1 MKLTIQ
7 QKFIAT
13 IVAMVLVAVLIVA
26 LLVAPQ
32 FARLANLGQN
42 IAQAQAD
49 ADAARLLLEQ
59 RLEIK
64 ERSAETEAKVMRL
77 ANQFP
82 ESPELPTFIIEL
94 QDVINESGLDFAEMS
109 PSEPAAS
116 AAGYDIISIDVVVQG
131 EWVDVVDMLQRLR
144 RVTRQ
149 IRIVSFDITEFVP
162 PAPAAE
168 VTPAVAPDPRN
179 LVQSSMTIEIYTM
192 GEPQPAQEV
201 TPVPDPA
208 PAQ

>member
-26 LLVAPQ
+26 LLVVPQ
-32 FARLANLGQN
+32 FTRLSNLGQSV
-42 IAQAQAD
+42 AQAQAE
-49 ADAARLLLEQ
+49 ADAARVLLEQ
-59 RLEIK
+59 RQEIK
-64 ERSAETEAKVMRL
+64 ARSAETEAKILRL
-77 ANQFP
+77 ANQLP
-82 ESPELPTFIIEL
+82 ENPELPTFIIEL

-109 PSEPAAS
+109 PSEPAANP
-116 AAGYDIISIDVVVQG
+116 AGYDVISIDLVVQG
-131 EWVDVVDMLQRLR
+131 EWVDVVVMLQRLR

-149 IRIVSFDITEFVP
+149 IRIVSFDITEFEP
-162 PAPAAE
+162 PAPATE
-168 VTPAVAPDPRN
+168 VTSPVAPDPRN

-192 GEPQPAQEV
+192 GEPQPAQEA
-201 TPVPDPA
+201 TPAPA